1 MLVEQVKSF
10 LVGSDFVGDIPLYQK
25 ILAALLTGWCIW
37 LLSECSKLCCKC
49 LSCYPWF
56 FFPSC
61 QNLIG
66 KTFKLNR
73 CYGNCNC

>member
-56 FFPSC
+56 FFSLLSKSHWKNF
-61 QNLIG
+61 QIE
-66 KTFKLNR
+66 
-73 CYGNCNC
+73 

>member
-37 LLSECSKLCCKC
+37 LLSECSKLCCNC
-49 LSCYPWF
+49 L
-56 FFPSC
+56 
-61 QNLIG
+61 
-66 KTFKLNR
+66 
-73 CYGNCNC
+73 